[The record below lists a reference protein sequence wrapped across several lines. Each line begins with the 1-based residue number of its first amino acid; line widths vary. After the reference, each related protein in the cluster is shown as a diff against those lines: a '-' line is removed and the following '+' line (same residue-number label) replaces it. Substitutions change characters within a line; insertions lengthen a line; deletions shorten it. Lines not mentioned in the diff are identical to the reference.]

1 MPRLLLFSEDEEAV
15 EVLTCLLRDL
25 DIDVDHYAD
34 PHVSAQQLVEQKF
47 DAIVVDGD
55 NEEDAALMLHTVAAL
70 PSGQR
75 GLLVVLA
82 RTQTEVHLGFSV
94 GAHIALYKPISVERV
109 GLGLRTIRNLISRER
124 RRGSDRLPVNIP
136 ASLGRAGAAGAAVV
150 IVDLSDTGAAV
161 LSDQHIPSSG
171 LFTVHC
177 LLSDTTTPVMFTAE
191 VVWQDAQDRSG
202 IRFVN
207 VASGSRQILT
217 QWLEARLPRNSERTG
232 LRPPSGL
239 CRSRNPLD

>member
-1 MPRLLLFSEDEEAV
+1 MPRLLLLSEDEEAV

-25 DIDVDHYAD
+25 DIDVDHYARS
-34 PHVSAQQLVEQKF
+34 HVSAQQLVEQKF

-55 NEEDAALMLHTVAAL
+55 NEEDAAPILHTVAAL

-82 RTQTEVHLGFSV
+82 RTQTEVHFGFSV

-124 RRGSDRLPVNIP
+124 RRGLNRLPVNIP

-150 IVDLSDTGAAV
+150 IVDLSDSGAVIHSA
-161 LSDQHIPSSG
+161 QHIPSSG
-171 LFTVHC
+171 LFTLHC

-217 QWLEARLPRNSERTG
+217 KWLKARLPVNSERTG
-232 LRPPSGL
+232 LRHSSGL
-239 CRSRNPLD
+239 CRLRNPLD

>member
-1 MPRLLLFSEDEEAV
+1 MPRLLLLSEDEEAV
-15 EVLTCLLRDL
+15 EVLTRLLREL
-25 DIDVDHYAD
+25 DIDVDHYTD

-55 NEEDAALMLHTVAAL
+55 NEEDAALMLQTVASL

-109 GLGLRTIRNLISRER
+109 GLGLRAVRSLISRER
-124 RRGSDRLPVNIP
+124 RRGSGRIPVDIP
-136 ASLGRAGAAGAAVV
+136 ATLGRVGAAGTPVV

-161 LSDQHIPSSG
+161 HSDQHIPSSG
-171 LFTVHC
+171 LFTLYC
-177 LLSDTTTPVMFTAE
+177 LLPDTTTPVMFTTE

-207 VASGSRQILT
+207 VAPGSRQILT
-217 QWLEARLPRNSERTG
+217 QWLKARLPRNSERTG
-232 LRPPSGL
+232 AKAEAAR
-239 CRSRNPLD
+239 